1 MVPAHT
7 HLSSLGIYRRLQQS
21 VYSWTH
27 KHACSLSQNEL
38 SVRHFFI
45 FRWWWGGK
53 TVQPAG
59 KVQAIV
65 KSWVMMCS
73 SAAIEKKIEEAH
85 HRGHK
90 LLESIRTSCG
100 VNDTHKNGGQH
111 NFSVLFCSFL
121 SCGWTERSPQGILT
135 SLIEIWPRFSIQL

>member
-90 LLESIRTSCG
+90 LLESIAPHAVWTTHIKT
-100 VNDTHKNGGQH
+100 VNNTTR
-111 NFSVLFCSFL
+111 LLLCSFL
-121 SCGWTERSPQGILT
+121 SCGWTERPPQGILT